1 MTLESLLELA
11 EQAEFSHYGP
21 LNVAALEF
29 RPEVREMCA
38 VDKCRSYGRS
48 WTCPPHCGTL
58 EEMAA
63 RAQGYPM
70 GILVQST
77 AELED
82 DFDIETM
89 MDTERVHKERF
100 VRLCE
105 AVRGQTARCLPMAAG
120 TCTICAQCTCP
131 DAPCRFPDRAI
142 PSMEACGLVVSQ
154 VCESSGLPYYYG
166 PQTLTYTSCILA
178 E

>member
-11 EQAEFSHYGP
+11 KQAEFSHYGP

-38 VDKCRSYGRS
+38 ADKCRSYGRS

-105 AVRGQTARCLPMAAG
+105 AVRGPVPSAPSVPALTHPAASRTGPFPPWRPVGWWSARCARVPA
-120 TCTICAQCTCP
+120 CP
-131 DAPCRFPDRAI
+131 ITTALR
-142 PSMEACGLVVSQ
+142 L
-154 VCESSGLPYYYG
+154 
-166 PQTLTYTSCILA
+166 
-178 E
+178 

>member
-1 MTLESLLELA
+1 MTLELLLELA
-11 EQAEFSHYGP
+11 EQVGFSHFGP
-21 LNVAALEF
+21 LNTAALEF
-29 RPEVREMCA
+29 RPEVRDMCA
-38 VDKCRSYGRS
+38 ADKCRSYGRS

-63 RAQGYPM
+63 RAGDYHE

-89 MDTERVHKERF
+89 METEQVHKARF
-100 VRLCE
+100 LQLTE
-105 AVRGQTARCLPMAAG
+105 AVRSQTGRCLPMAAG
-120 TCTICAQCTCP
+120 ACTICNQCTCP

-166 PQTLTYTSCILA
+166 PGTLTYTSCILVD
-178 E
+178 